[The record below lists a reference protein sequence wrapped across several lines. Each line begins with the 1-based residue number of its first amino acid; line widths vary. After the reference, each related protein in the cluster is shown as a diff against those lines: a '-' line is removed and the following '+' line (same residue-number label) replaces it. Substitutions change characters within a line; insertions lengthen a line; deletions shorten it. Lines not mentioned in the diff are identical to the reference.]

1 MRANPTAFKHLKT
14 PKCET
19 LRNLKG
25 QLLSPLLFPLFTN
38 IYNDDAKCYP
48 ENMTMLYV
56 DDATRFSRDDDT
68 RFCHNKK
75 KLEAALNAK
84 IICDDDAECY
94 PEGMTTSYEDNA
106 TGFCQGD
113 ATGFC
118 HSMKKL
124 EKLFKPPSGCIKCKD
139 HKNYT
144 RGMKI
149 VLSAYVL

>member
-25 QLLSPLLFPLFTN
+25 PLLSPLLFPVFTN
-38 IYNDDAKCYP
+38 IYNDDAECYP
-48 ENMTMLYV
+48 ENMTMLYA
-56 DDATRFSRDDDT
+56 DDATRFRQDDAT
-68 RFCHNKK
+68 GFCHNKK

-94 PEGMTTSYEDNA
+94 PEGMSMPYEDNA
-106 TGFCQGD
+106 TGFCDG
-113 ATGFC
+113 
-118 HSMKKL
+118 MKKL

-139 HKNYT
+139 HTNYT

-149 VLSAYVL
+149 VFSAYVL

>member
-1 MRANPTAFKHLKT
+1 MRANPAAFKHLKRS
-14 PKCET
+14 KCET

-25 QLLSPLLFPLFTN
+25 PLLSPLLFPVFTN

-48 ENMTMLYV
+48 ENMTMRYA
-56 DDATRFSRDDDT
+56 DDATRFRTDDE

-94 PEGMTTSYEDNA
+94 PEGVTTPYEDNA
-106 TGFCQGD
+106 TGFCQDD
-113 ATGFC
+113 AT
-118 HSMKKL
+118 MKKL

-139 HKNYT
+139 HTNYT

-149 VLSAYVL
+149 VFSAYVL

>member
-1 MRANPTAFKHLKT
+1 MRANPTAFKHLKS

-25 QLLSPLLFPLFTN
+25 PLLSPLLFPVFTN

-48 ENMTMLYV
+48 ENMTMRYA
-56 DDATRFSRDDDT
+56 DDATRFRRDDE

-84 IICDDDAECY
+84 IICDEDDAE
-94 PEGMTTSYEDNA
+94 D
-106 TGFCQGD
+106 QDD
-113 ATGFC
+113 AT
-118 HSMKKL
+118 MKKL

-139 HKNYT
+139 HTNYT

-149 VLSAYVL
+149 VFSAYVL